1 MLVSTFELLLKPIT
15 PTAGNIPNSDRQ
27 VLQGYFLTIANPNN
41 TSLRLRL
48 QFTATTPNLN
58 LADTITI
65 RDVSGTNV
73 FGNLTP
79 TPDPRKFTL
88 DVGIAAHD
96 TGLVILQPDITT
108 LNPQVDTVEIRGF
121 VEVFLRFPND
131 KINVLLTPE
140 HRGTFVSENIPI
152 VSDFDQLVYALP
164 TATGSSLFELK
175 PVPKDLKEVKPE
187 IKESKESKEIKD
199 IDKPRDKG
207 FDKNPDNIEPIR
219 PNQANEVQQTLALM
233 AQSIDNIGQR
243 LATQEAFISSE
254 ERPAVGETAVN
265 NG

>member
-1 MLVSTFELLLKPIT
+1 MLVSTFELLLKKIT
-15 PTAGNIPNSDRQ
+15 PTPGNIPNSDRQ

-41 TSLRLRL
+41 TDLRLRL
-48 QFTATTPNLN
+48 QFTATEPNLN

-65 RDVSGTNV
+65 RDVSGNNE

-79 TPDPRKFTL
+79 TSDPRKFTFN
-88 DVGIAAHD
+88 VGIAAHD

-108 LNPQVDTVEIRGF
+108 LDPQVDEVEIRGF
-121 VEVFLRFPND
+121 VEIFLRAPGGQFD
-131 KINVLLTPE
+131 VLLTPE
-140 HRGTFVSENIPI
+140 HRGTFVSENPPI

-164 TATGSSLFELK
+164 TATGSSLFQLG
-175 PVPKDLKEVKPE
+175 PVVKDLKEVKPE
-187 IKESKESKEIKD
+187 IKEIKEVKEIEK
-199 IDKPRDKG
+199 I
-207 FDKNPDNIEPIR
+207 PDNIGIT
-219 PNQANEVQQTLALM
+219 PNPTNEVQETLALM

>member
-15 PTAGNIPNSDRQ
+15 PTTGNIPNSDRQ

-73 FGNLTP
+73 FGDLTP

-121 VEVFLRFPND
+121 VEIFLRFPND

-140 HRGTFVSENIPI
+140 HRGTFTSENIPI
-152 VSDFDQLVYALP
+152 ASDFDQLVYALP

-175 PVPKDLKEVKPE
+175 PVAKDLKEVKPE
-187 IKESKESKEIKD
+187 IKETKESKEFKEFKESKEIDKLPRED
-199 IDKPRDKG
+199 I
-207 FDKNPDNIEPIR
+207 ELIR
-219 PNQANEVQQTLALM
+219 SNQTDQVQQTLALM

-265 NG
+265 NE

>member
-1 MLVSTFELLLKPIT
+1 MLLSTFELLLKTIT

-41 TSLRLRL
+41 TDLRLRL
-48 QFTATTPNLN
+48 RFTATTPNLN

-65 RDVSGTNV
+65 SDVAGVNV

-79 TPDPRKFTL
+79 SPDPRKFTL

-108 LNPQVDTVEIRGF
+108 LNPQVDVVEIRGF
-121 VEVFLRFPND
+121 VEIFLRAPGGKF
-131 KINVLLTPE
+131 NVLLTPE

-152 VSDFDQLVYALP
+152 ISDFDQLVYALP
-164 TATGSSLFELK
+164 TSNGGSLFILKQEL
-175 PVPKDLKEVKPE
+175 VDKDVKEVKPE
-187 IKESKESKEIKD
+187 VKEIKE
-199 IDKPRDKG
+199 IKEIEKIPKE
-207 FDKNPDNIEPIR
+207 NIETVTA
-219 PNQANEVQQTLALM
+219 NQTNQVQQTLALM
-233 AQSIDNIGQR
+233 AQSIDNIEQR

-254 ERPAVGETAVN
+254 ERPVVGETAVN

>member
-41 TSLRLRL
+41 ANVTLRL

-65 RDVSGTNV
+65 SDVAGVNV
-73 FGNLTP
+73 FGDLTP
-79 TPDPRKFTL
+79 TPDPRKFILNVEIT
-88 DVGIAAHD
+88 AKD

-121 VEVFLRFPND
+121 VEIFLLPPSE
-131 KINVLLTPE
+131 KISVLLTPE
-140 HRGTFVSENIPI
+140 HRGTFVSENPPI

-164 TATGSSLFELK
+164 TATGGSLFQLPSLISDK
-175 PVPKDLKEVKPE
+175 NIKEIKPE
-187 IKESKESKEIKD
+187 IKEIKEAKE
-199 IDKPRDKG
+199 
-207 FDKNPDNIEPIR
+207 FEKNPKENIETVTA
-219 PNQANEVQQTLALM
+219 NQGNEVQQTLALM

-254 ERPAVGETAVN
+254 ERPVVGEVAVN

>member
-1 MLVSTFELLLKPIT
+1 MLVSTFELLLKTIT

-27 VLQGYFLTIANPNN
+27 VLQGYFLTIANPSN
-41 TSLRLRL
+41 TNLRLRL

-58 LADTITI
+58 VADTITI
-65 RDVSGTNV
+65 RDLAGVNV

-79 TPDPRKFTL
+79 TPDPRKFTI
-88 DVGIAAHD
+88 DVGIAPHD

-108 LNPQVDTVEIRGF
+108 LDPTVDTVEIRGF
-121 VEVFLRFPND
+121 VEIFLRFPSSE

-140 HRGTFVSENIPI
+140 HRGTFISENIPI
-152 VSDFDQLVYALP
+152 ASDFDQLVYALP
-164 TATGSSLFELK
+164 TATGSSLFKLGPLVSDK
-175 PVPKDLKEVKPE
+175 NIKEIKPE
-187 IKESKESKEIKD
+187 IKEIKEAKE
-199 IDKPRDKG
+199 
-207 FDKNPDNIEPIR
+207 FEKNPKENIETVT

>member
-15 PTAGNIPNSDRQ
+15 PNAGNIPNSDRT

-41 TSLRLRL
+41 TGLTLRL

-65 RDVSGTNV
+65 SDVAGVNV
-73 FGNLTP
+73 FGDLTP

-88 DVGIAAHD
+88 NVEIAAHD

-108 LNPQVDTVEIRGF
+108 LEPSVDTVEIRGF
-121 VEVFLRFPND
+121 VEIFLRAPGGKF
-131 KINVLLTPE
+131 NVLLTPE
-140 HRGTFVSENIPI
+140 HRGTFTSENTPI
-152 VSDFDQLVYALP
+152 ASDFDQLVYALP
-164 TATGSSLFELK
+164 TSNGGSLFQLGPLVVDK
-175 PVPKDLKEVKPE
+175 NIKEIKPE
-187 IKESKESKEIKD
+187 IKEIKEAKE
-199 IDKPRDKG
+199 
-207 FDKNPDNIEPIR
+207 FEKNPKENIETVTA
-219 PNQANEVQQTLALM
+219 NQGNEVQQTLALM

>member
-1 MLVSTFELLLKPIT
+1 M
-15 PTAGNIPNSDRQ
+15 
-27 VLQGYFLTIANPNN
+27 
-41 TSLRLRL
+41 
-48 QFTATTPNLN
+48 
-58 LADTITI
+58 
-65 RDVSGTNV
+65 
-73 FGNLTP
+73 
-79 TPDPRKFTL
+79 
-88 DVGIAAHD
+88 
-96 TGLVILQPDITT
+96 ILQPDITT

-121 VEVFLRFPND
+121 VEIFLRFPND

-152 VSDFDQLVYALP
+152 ASDFDQLVYALP

-175 PVPKDLKEVKPE
+175 PVAKDLKEVKPE
-187 IKESKESKEIKD
+187 IKEIKD

-219 PNQANEVQQTLALM
+219 PNQTNEVQQTLALM

>member
-15 PTAGNIPNSDRQ
+15 PNAGTIPNSDRT
-27 VLQGYFLTIANPNN
+27 VLQGYFLTIANPND
-41 TSLRLRL
+41 TDLRLRL

-65 RDVSGTNV
+65 RDVTGTNV

-88 DVGIAAHD
+88 DVGITAHD
-96 TGLVILQPDITT
+96 TGLVILQPDILT
-108 LNPQVDTVEIRGF
+108 LNPQTDQVEIRGF
-121 VEVFLRFPND
+121 VEIFLRAPGGQFD
-131 KINVLLTPE
+131 VLLTPE
-140 HRGTFVSENIPI
+140 HRGTFVSENPPI

-164 TATGSSLFELK
+164 TATGSSLFQLG
-175 PVPKDLKEVKPE
+175 PVVKDLKEVKPE
-187 IKESKESKEIKD
+187 IKEIKEVKEIEK
-199 IDKPRDKG
+199 I
-207 FDKNPDNIEPIR
+207 PDNIGIT
-219 PNQANEVQQTLALM
+219 PNPTNEVQETLALM

>member
-15 PTAGNIPNSDRQ
+15 PNAGTIPNSDRT

-41 TSLRLRL
+41 TDLRLRL

-65 RDVSGTNV
+65 RDVAGTNV
-73 FGNLTP
+73 FGNLTT

-96 TGLVILQPDITT
+96 TGLVILQPDILT
-108 LNPQVDTVEIRGF
+108 LNPQVDVVEVRGF
-121 VEVFLRFPND
+121 VEIFLRAPGGKFD
-131 KINVLLTPE
+131 VLLTPE
-140 HRGTFVSENIPI
+140 HRGTFVSENPPI

-164 TATGSSLFELK
+164 TPNGGSLFQLK
-175 PVPKDLKEVKPE
+175 VDKSDVKEVKPE
-187 IKESKESKEIKD
+187 IKETKEIFEKAPD
-199 IDKPRDKG
+199 KGIDKI
-207 FDKNPDNIEPIR
+207 PDNIGTISA
-219 PNQANEVQQTLALM
+219 NQANEVQQTLALM